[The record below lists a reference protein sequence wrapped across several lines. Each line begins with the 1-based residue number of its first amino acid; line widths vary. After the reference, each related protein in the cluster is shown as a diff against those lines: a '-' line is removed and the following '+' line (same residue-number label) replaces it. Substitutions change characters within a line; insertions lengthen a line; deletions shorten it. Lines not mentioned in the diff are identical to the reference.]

1 MSHEAEPASSSHAYV
16 GQELELFAHARNW
29 KRYWSATIRP
39 YLRGDVL
46 EVGAGIGAN
55 TRLLLDEQSGAISRW
70 VCLEPDARLLEQLR
84 TSLNSRTDAAGVRI
98 EPRLGTMAD
107 LNPTEQFDA
116 VLYIDVL
123 EHIADDSD
131 EMRRAA
137 AHLREGGR
145 CIVLS
150 PAHQWLFSEFDAA
163 IGHHRRYSRKSL
175 KAAAEGV
182 HSLRLERL
190 CYLDSCG
197 LLASTANR
205 LLLRQSMP
213 DLRQILFWDR
223 FLVRGSRLLD
233 PLLLHRAGKS
243 VLGVWTRHEGPRA

>member
-1 MSHEAEPASSSHAYV
+1 
-16 GQELELFAHARNW
+16 
-29 KRYWSATIRP
+29 
-39 YLRGDVL
+39 
-46 EVGAGIGAN
+46 
-55 TRLLLDEQSGAISRW
+55 
-70 VCLEPDARLLEQLR
+70 
-84 TSLNSRTDAAGVRI
+84 
-98 EPRLGTMAD
+98 MAD

-116 VLYIDVL
+116 ILYIDVL
-123 EHIADDSD
+123 EHIADDAD

-175 KAAAEGV
+175 KAAGKGV
-182 HSLRLERL
+182 DSLRLERL

-213 DLRQILFWDR
+213 GLRQILFWDR

-233 PLLLHRAGKS
+233 PLLFYGAGKS
-243 VLGVWTRHEGPRA
+243 VLGVWTRREGSRAKL